1 LIKKQEYQP
10 NGQSNMSNIKIFI
23 CAHKE
28 VPLPQHPY
36 FLPVQAGAALHDLI
50 PGYQPDNEG
59 ENISSKNPHFCELT
73 CHYWAWKNLK
83 DVDIVGLNHY
93 RRYFDFKQKWPQFSA
108 DKHFISTDKFL
119 KQPYIFPNLE
129 EMLQK
134 YDIILP
140 VARHWRVSNTQQY
153 AEYHIAK
160 DWEMLRQIIKEL
172 SPQYIP
178 AFEKTM
184 DHSNKSVGYNM
195 FITHWKHF
203 NAYSEWLFEIL
214 FEVEHR
220 VHPINDPIQSRI
232 YGYMSERLINVF
244 CEHHHLR
251 IKHFPL
257 IMPLDNN
264 NNELNVSN
272 LHWQYRQFINDIK
285 YALR

>member
-1 LIKKQEYQP
+1 MIKKQEYQP

-59 ENISSKNPHFCELT
+59 ENISAKNPHFCELT

-93 RRYFDFKQKWPQFSA
+93 RRYFDFTRKWPQFSA
-108 DKHFISTDKFL
+108 DKHFISTDIFL
-119 KQPYIFPNLE
+119 NQPYIFPNIE
-129 EMLQK
+129 EILQK

-153 AEYHIAK
+153 GEYHIAK
-160 DWEMLRQIIKEL
+160 DWEMLRQIIKER

-214 FEVEHR
+214 FEVERR
-220 VHPINDPIQSRI
+220 VPPIDDPIQSRI

-251 IKHFPL
+251 MKHIPL